1 MKEKLVSVL
10 LVSLLVMASLTG
22 CGNKNEEIEIVAQE
36 ITENE
41 TPLAENA
48 VTDGQIIG
56 EDAETELLT
65 EENPAT
71 KFVLNT
77 SDKDGNKCYVLT
89 KLDYVVEDAGDGKK
103 TYTINLNYT
112 QEESKPF
119 LLKVAAFDTSNL
131 IIIKTFDDTDGET
144 TEGEIKSD
152 DKTYNYSA
160 IVNKEIDKNGIVAKE
175 TLTLTVDSEYEGLG
189 LWISAYEDKTYLG
202 DEKRFEIK

>member
-10 LVSLLVMASLTG
+10 LISSLIMAFITG
-22 CGNKNEEIEIVAQE
+22 CGNNNKEIEIVAQPVAE
-36 ITENE
+36 SE
-41 TPLAENA
+41 TPLAESA
-48 VTDGQIIG
+48 VTNGQLIEG
-56 EDAETELLT
+56 TAETELLT

-77 SDKDGNKCYVLT
+77 TGEDGNKCYVLT
-89 KLDYVVEDAGDGKK
+89 KLDYVVEDTGDGKK
-103 TYTINLNYT
+103 TYTVNLNYT